1 VPPRTLATAV
11 ALTAAMIV
19 TATGAPTY
27 AAPASTVQA
36 QINQQLARYP
46 GGKQINATEV
56 AYGDGAFVITF
67 ARPQVGVDGIADCPQ
82 SWFCFY
88 EHTNFGYPRGKLSS
102 CGWQDLTWWGWQ
114 DRTESVH
121 YNMSSGSVTFIEHS
135 GPPDH
140 SGDYG
145 LFNVGTGNRTM
156 SDVYPYRNMANHV
169 YRFC

>member
-1 VPPRTLATAV
+1 MFAAVLVAVLTLA
-11 ALTAAMIV
+11 MPGV
-19 TATGAPTY
+19 TAY
-27 AAPASTVQA
+27 AAPNRSVQA
-36 QINQQLARYP
+36 QIDQQLAKYP
-46 GGKQINATEV
+46 GGTQINATEV
-56 AYGDGAFVITF
+56 AYNNGAFVITF
-67 ARPQVGVDGIADCPQ
+67 ARPDVSIDGVADCPAG
-82 SWFCFY
+82 WFCFY
-88 EHTNFGYPRGKLSS
+88 DHTNFGYPRGKLSD
-102 CGWQDLTWWGWQ
+102 CGWQDLAWWGWQ

-145 LFNVGTGNRTM
+145 LFNVGTSNRTL